1 MQRKRHSAE
10 VKAKVALEAIKG
22 HKTVNEIASEYSVHP
37 TQIAQWKKQ
46 ALEDLPEIFSS
57 RRQKGAQEE
66 EALKDALYQ
75 QIGQLKVEL
84 DWLKKKLSERV
95 EEKRPLIEPAY
106 ESISSAR
113 QCELVGLAR
122 SSYSYQGAGESAE
135 NLQLMR
141 LLDEQYTR
149 TPFYGIKRMTAWLE
163 TQGYTVNHKRVS
175 RLMHLMGLEAIY
187 PKPRLSLPGSTLQKY
202 PYLLRGLS
210 IERVNQVWSTDITYI
225 RMPRGFLY
233 LVAILDWFSRYVLS
247 WSVSIT
253 LDTSFCLEALDAAL
267 AVAQPDIFNS
277 DQGVQF
283 TSAEFTRRLHSAG
296 IHMSW
301 DGRGR
306 ALDNIFV
313 ERLWRSVKY
322 EEVYLK
328 DYQSVP
334 EAIRGLKQYFAFYN
348 QERLH
353 QALDYQ
359 TPAEVHWGREA
370 VSHASR

>member
-1 MQRKRHSAE
+1 M
-10 VKAKVALEAIKG
+10 
-22 HKTVNEIASEYSVHP
+22 
-37 TQIAQWKKQ
+37 
-46 ALEDLPEIFSS
+46 
-57 RRQKGAQEE
+57 
-66 EALKDALYQ
+66 
-75 QIGQLKVEL
+75 
-84 DWLKKKLSERV
+84 
-95 EEKRPLIEPAY
+95 IEPVH
-106 ESISSAR
+106 ERISLAR

-122 SSYSYQGAGESAE
+122 SSYYYQGAGESVE
-135 NLQLMR
+135 NLRLMR

-149 TPFYGIKRMTAWLE
+149 TPFYGIKRMTAWLQ
-163 TQGYTVNHKRVS
+163 TQGYAVNHKRVA

-187 PKPRLSLPGSTLQKY
+187 PKPHLSQPGAMQQKY
-202 PYLLRGLS
+202 PYLLRGLT

-225 RMPRGFLY
+225 RLARGFLY

-267 AVAQPDIFNS
+267 AVAQPEIFNS

-283 TSAEFTRRLHSAG
+283 TSAEFTRRLHSAD
-296 IHMSW
+296 IRISW

-322 EEVYLK
+322 EEVYVK
-328 DYQSVP
+328 DYQTVP
-334 EAIRGLKQYFAFYN
+334 EAVSSLKQYFHFYN
-348 QERLH
+348 HERLH

-359 TPAEVHWGREA
+359 TPAAVHWSKEA
-370 VSHASR
+370 VYYGLR